1 VPLSV
6 QAQLEAELV
15 EQAAALAASLRVPLL
30 LWRQCTGPAIAA
42 AGGPGGGGG
51 GGGGGGD
58 ARAAAA
64 AAAADYVAAALAEG
78 KVALVELGGIAPFVY
93 SNLNGLMERDG
104 SGVITHAV
112 VEPHLIESF

>member
-1 VPLSV
+1 MC
-6 QAQLEAELV
+6 
-15 EQAAALAASLRVPLL
+15 VPLL

-51 GGGGGGD
+51 GGGGGDD

-64 AAAADYVAAALAEG
+64 AVAAVYLAAALAEG
-78 KVALVELGGIAPFVY
+78 KVALVELGGVAPFVY
-93 SNLNGLMERDG
+93 SNLNGLMERDE
-104 SGVITHAV
+104 SGVVTHAL